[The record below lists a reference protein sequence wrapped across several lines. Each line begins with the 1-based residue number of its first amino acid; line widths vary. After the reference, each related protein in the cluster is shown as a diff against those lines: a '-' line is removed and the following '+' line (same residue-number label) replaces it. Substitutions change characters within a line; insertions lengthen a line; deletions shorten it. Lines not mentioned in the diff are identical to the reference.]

1 MELPRGMKDFENEE
15 FSKVQ
20 FIKENFLEVS
30 EIFGFKLMEP
40 SAIEFLKTLEVKSG
54 EQAKDHVFWWNN
66 KDRKMGDIGLR
77 FDFTIGISRYV
88 AGQRSIKLPAK
99 ISSVGGVWR
108 YDEPQKARFRYFN
121 QWDIEI
127 FGKLN
132 LEHDAEVI
140 EFTSK
145 FFKKINLK
153 NVEID
158 ISHRKLAESYIHKI
172 FETEDAKTTADILRA
187 VDKIAKKSKQEILS
201 EYKEKGYSSEKLE
214 KIIQFSKTIGTPDE
228 IEAECDTNTL
238 DGWNEIKVVFE
249 SLRYRNV
256 KNIRINFGIVR
267 GLDYYSGI
275 VFEVFDTTYR
285 EIGALAGGGRYDTLP
300 ALFGRNDLGATGVA
314 GGIDRIRLALENQK
328 SEFGTSR
335 QRISVLYVNGEMRNT
350 AITLASELRDEGYCI
365 DIDLNDKPLKKQM
378 EQSIDSKFTIIVA
391 PREIDSGMYILR
403 NMTERTEKQFRKD
416 DLFAELEKINS

>member
-1 MELPRGMKDFENEE
+1 MKDFDSKE
-15 FSKVQ
+15 FSKIQ
-20 FIKENFLEVS
+20 FIKENFLDVS

-40 SAIEFLKTLEVKSG
+40 SAIEFLKTLEIKSG
-54 EQAKDHVFWWNN
+54 EQAKDHVFWWGNR
-66 KDRKMGDIGLR
+66 DRKLGDIGLR
-77 FDFTIGISRYV
+77 FDFTIGICRYV

-99 ISSVGGVWR
+99 ISSAGGVWR

-172 FETEDAKTTADILRA
+172 FETEDAKITADILRA
-187 VDKIAKKSKQEILS
+187 VDKITKKSKQEILS

-214 KIIQFSKTIGTPDE
+214 KIIQFSKTIGTPE
-228 IEAECDTNTL
+228 SIEAECDTNTL

-249 SLRYRNV
+249 SLRNRNV

-275 VFEVFDTTYR
+275 VFEVFDTTYP

-300 ALFGRNDLGATGVA
+300 ALFERDDLGATGVA
-314 GGIDRIRLALENQK
+314 GGIDRIRLALENQN
-328 SEFGTSR
+328 SEFGTPH
-335 QRISVLYVNGEMRNT
+335 QRISVLYVNSEMRNNGIKLT
-350 AITLASELRDEGYCI
+350 SELRDEGYCV

-378 EQSIDSKFTIIVA
+378 EQSTNSKFTIIVA
-391 PREIDSGMYILR
+391 PKEFDNGMYILR
-403 NMTERTEKQFRKD
+403 NMTERSEKQLGKD
-416 DLFAELEKINS
+416 DLFAELKKINL

>member
-40 SAIEFLKTLEVKSG
+40 SAIEFLKTLGIKSG
-54 EQAKDHVFWWNN
+54 EQARDHVFWWEN
-66 KDRKMGDIGLR
+66 KDRKLGDIGLR

-132 LEHDAEVI
+132 SEHDAEVI

-214 KIIQFSKTIGTPDE
+214 KIIQFSETTGTPE
-228 IEAECDTNTL
+228 SIEAEWGTNTL

-300 ALFGRNDLGATGVA
+300 ALFGRDDLGATGVA

-403 NMTERTEKQFRKD
+403 NMTERSEKQFSKD

>member
-40 SAIEFLKTLEVKSG
+40 SAIEFLKTLGIKSG
-54 EQAKDHVFWWNN
+54 EQAKDHVFWWEN
-66 KDRKMGDIGLR
+66 KDRKLGDIGLR

-132 LEHDAEVI
+132 LEHDAEVV

-172 FETEDAKTTADILRA
+172 FETEDAKTTVDILRA

-214 KIIQFSKTIGTPDE
+214 KIIQFSETIGTPE
-228 IEAECDTNTL
+228 SIESEWDTNTL

-300 ALFGRNDLGATGVA
+300 ALFGRDDLGATGVA

-378 EQSIDSKFTIIVA
+378 EQSVDSKFTIIVA

>member
-1 MELPRGMKDFENEE
+1 MKDFDSKE
-15 FSKVQ
+15 FSKIQ
-20 FIKENFLEVS
+20 FIKENFLDVS

-40 SAIEFLKTLEVKSG
+40 SAIEFLKTLEIKSG
-54 EQAKDHVFWWNN
+54 EQAKDHVFWWGNR
-66 KDRKMGDIGLR
+66 DRKLGDIGLR
-77 FDFTIGISRYV
+77 FDFTIGICRYV

-99 ISSVGGVWR
+99 ISSAGGVWR

-127 FGKLN
+127 FGKSN
-132 LEHDAEVI
+132 LEYDAEVI

-172 FETEDAKTTADILRA
+172 FETEDAKITADILRA
-187 VDKIAKKSKQEILS
+187 VDKITKKSKQEILS

-214 KIIQFSKTIGTPDE
+214 KIIQFSKIIGTPE
-228 IEAECDTNTL
+228 AIEAECDTNTL

-249 SLRYRNV
+249 SLRNRNV

-275 VFEVFDTTYR
+275 VFEVFDTTYP

-300 ALFGRNDLGATGVA
+300 ALFERDDLGATGVA
-314 GGIDRIRLALENQK
+314 GGIDRIRLALENQN
-328 SEFGTSR
+328 SEFGTSH
-335 QRISVLYVNGEMRNT
+335 QRISVLYVNSEMRNNGIKLT
-350 AITLASELRDEGYCI
+350 SELRDEGYCV

-378 EQSIDSKFTIIVA
+378 EQSTNSKFTIIVA
-391 PREIDSGMYILR
+391 PKEFDNGMYILR
-403 NMTERTEKQFRKD
+403 NMTERSEKQLGKD
-416 DLFAELEKINS
+416 DLFAELKKINL

>member
-40 SAIEFLKTLEVKSG
+40 SAIEFLKTLGIKSG
-54 EQAKDHVFWWNN
+54 EQAKDHVFWWEN
-66 KDRKMGDIGLR
+66 KDRKLGDIGLR

-172 FETEDAKTTADILRA
+172 FETEDAKTTVDILRA

-214 KIIQFSKTIGTPDE
+214 KIIQFSETTGTPE
-228 IEAECDTNTL
+228 SIEAEWGTNTL

-300 ALFGRNDLGATGVA
+300 ALFGRDDLGATGVA

>member
-40 SAIEFLKTLEVKSG
+40 SAIEFLETLAIKSG
-54 EQAKDHVFWWNN
+54 EQAKDHVFWWEN
-66 KDRKMGDIGLR
+66 KDRKLGDIGLR

-172 FETEDAKTTADILRA
+172 FETEDAKTTSDILRA

-214 KIIQFSKTIGTPDE
+214 KIIQFSETTGTPE
-228 IEAECDTNTL
+228 SIEAEWGTNTL

-300 ALFGRNDLGATGVA
+300 ALFGRDDLGATGVA

-403 NMTERTEKQFRKD
+403 NMTERSEKQFSKD

>member
-40 SAIEFLKTLEVKSG
+40 SAIEFLKTLGIKSG
-54 EQAKDHVFWWNN
+54 EQVKDHVFWWEN
-66 KDRKMGDIGLR
+66 KDRKLGDIGLR

-187 VDKIAKKSKQEILS
+187 VDKIVKKSKQEILS
-201 EYKEKGYSSEKLE
+201 
-214 KIIQFSKTIGTPDE
+214 
-228 IEAECDTNTL
+228 
-238 DGWNEIKVVFE
+238 
-249 SLRYRNV
+249 
-256 KNIRINFGIVR
+256 
-267 GLDYYSGI
+267 
-275 VFEVFDTTYR
+275 
-285 EIGALAGGGRYDTLP
+285 
-300 ALFGRNDLGATGVA
+300 
-314 GGIDRIRLALENQK
+314 
-328 SEFGTSR
+328 
-335 QRISVLYVNGEMRNT
+335 
-350 AITLASELRDEGYCI
+350 
-365 DIDLNDKPLKKQM
+365 
-378 EQSIDSKFTIIVA
+378 
-391 PREIDSGMYILR
+391 
-403 NMTERTEKQFRKD
+403 
-416 DLFAELEKINS
+416 

>member
-40 SAIEFLKTLEVKSG
+40 SAIEFLKTLGIKSG
-54 EQAKDHVFWWNN
+54 EQAKDHVFWWEN
-66 KDRKMGDIGLR
+66 KDRKLGDIGLR
-77 FDFTIGISRYV
+77 FDFTIGICRYV

-214 KIIQFSKTIGTPDE
+214 KIIQFSETTGTPE
-228 IEAECDTNTL
+228 SIEAEWGTNTL

-300 ALFGRNDLGATGVA
+300 ALFGRDDLGATGVA

-403 NMTERTEKQFRKD
+403 NMTERSEKQFSKD

>member
-40 SAIEFLKTLEVKSG
+40 SAIEFLETLAVKSG
-54 EQAKDHVFWWNN
+54 EQAKDHVFWWEN
-66 KDRKMGDIGLR
+66 KDRKLGDIGLS

-132 LEHDAEVI
+132 SEHDAEVI

-187 VDKIAKKSKQEILS
+187 VDKIVKKSKQEILS

-214 KIIQFSKTIGTPDE
+214 KIIQFSETIGTPE
-228 IEAECDTNTL
+228 SIEAEWDTNTL

-300 ALFGRNDLGATGVA
+300 ALFGRDDLGATGVA

-403 NMTERTEKQFRKD
+403 NMTERSEKQFSKD

>member
-40 SAIEFLKTLEVKSG
+40 SAIEFLKTLGIKSG
-54 EQAKDHVFWWNN
+54 EQAKDHVFWWEN
-66 KDRKMGDIGLR
+66 KDRKLGDIGLR

-132 LEHDAEVI
+132 SEHDAEVI

-172 FETEDAKTTADILRA
+172 FETEDAKTTVDILRA

-214 KIIQFSKTIGTPDE
+214 KIIQFSETIGTPE
-228 IEAECDTNTL
+228 SIEAEWDTNTL

-300 ALFGRNDLGATGVA
+300 ALFGRDDLGATGVA

-403 NMTERTEKQFRKD
+403 NMTERSEKQFSKD

>member
-1 MELPRGMKDFENEE
+1 MELPRGMKDYENEE

-40 SAIEFLKTLEVKSG
+40 SAIEFLETLAIKSG
-54 EQAKDHVFWWNN
+54 EQAKDHVFWWEN
-66 KDRKMGDIGLR
+66 KDRKLGDIGLR

-214 KIIQFSKTIGTPDE
+214 KIIQFSETIGTPE
-228 IEAECDTNTL
+228 SIESEWDTNTL

-267 GLDYYSGI
+267 GLAYYSGI

-300 ALFGRNDLGATGVA
+300 ALFGRDDLGATGVA

-378 EQSIDSKFTIIVA
+378 EQSVDSKFTIIVA

-403 NMTERTEKQFRKD
+403 NMTERSEKQFSKD

>member
-40 SAIEFLKTLEVKSG
+40 SAIEFLKTLGIKSG
-54 EQAKDHVFWWNN
+54 EQAKDHVFWWEN
-66 KDRKMGDIGLR
+66 KDRKLGDIGLR

-214 KIIQFSKTIGTPDE
+214 KIIQFSETTGTPE
-228 IEAECDTNTL
+228 SIEAEWGTNTL

-300 ALFGRNDLGATGVA
+300 ALFGRDDLGATGVA

-378 EQSIDSKFTIIVA
+378 EQSVDSKFTIIVA

-403 NMTERTEKQFRKD
+403 NMTERSEKQFSKD

>member
-1 MELPRGMKDFENEE
+1 MELPRGMKDYENEE

-40 SAIEFLKTLEVKSG
+40 SAIEFLKTLGIKSG
-54 EQAKDHVFWWNN
+54 EQAKDHVFWWEN
-66 KDRKMGDIGLR
+66 KDRKLGDIGLR

-214 KIIQFSKTIGTPDE
+214 KIIQFSETTGTPE
-228 IEAECDTNTL
+228 SIEAEWGTNTL

-300 ALFGRNDLGATGVA
+300 ALFGRDDLGATGVA

-378 EQSIDSKFTIIVA
+378 EQSVDSKFTIIVA